1 MLYAMKEE
9 HPEAVKEYLSP
20 IFSQWNDAFIAILN
34 KRTTDDPEIEVAE
47 WGLKV
52 DIIKVPIIYR
62 TCCA

>member
-1 MLYAMKEE
+1 MLFTIKEE
-9 HPEAVKEYLSP
+9 HSEAVREYLSP

-52 DIIKVPIIYR
+52 DIIKVPIIYF
-62 TCCA
+62 AF